1 MSTSELSP
9 LLNTNDVESL
19 GAPNHGNN
27 NKAPGLMDNVAK
39 LGSIALAVFGVL
51 AYLGWGLSLGFA
63 EVSLSIV
70 FMISSLLYH
79 LDFYLMTWYI
89 IICNCLGYH

>member
-9 LLNTNDVESL
+9 LLNTNDTKQDSTSNLIDVESL

-70 FMISSLLYH
+70 FMISSLLFIMI
-79 LDFYLMTWYI
+79 LIFI
-89 IICNCLGYH
+89 